1 MQWTERKDAFLLPSL
16 MCPNSQWSS
25 RTSLLYYWTSTKALS
40 SMGDCLR
47 QYVHRGS
54 STTAK
59 RAGGSQCTAASTSVT
74 KVCVFITWWMG
85 RQAFSQVPWHM
96 MLGST
101 SSRKAPLSVDEY
113 QIHLVGGNM
122 SYLLFNHL
130 NDVTQSQPSVEEY
143 SLKFQKWDGKDI
155 ICDGWNGVKAF

>member
-1 MQWTERKDAFLLPSL
+1 
-16 MCPNSQWSS
+16 
-25 RTSLLYYWTSTKALS
+25 
-40 SMGDCLR
+40 
-47 QYVHRGS
+47 
-54 STTAK
+54 
-59 RAGGSQCTAASTSVT
+59 
-74 KVCVFITWWMG
+74 
-85 RQAFSQVPWHM
+85 M

-101 SSRKAPLSVDEY
+101 SSIKAPLSVDEY

-155 ICDGWNGVKAF
+155 ICDG